1 MKNGLDR
8 QHATFTPWFWSYRW
22 AARIEAAIV
31 ACVFAGVF
39 AIMIFLL
46 QMPGALVV
54 HLQDDLRQ
62 PIKGARVRCTS
73 PDGATSFAGL
83 TDVFGEAKWP
93 GLTKGAWKCEV
104 TPPDRFHAGVSTG
117 FATVAARHPAMWI
130 TSIERPGRI
139 RVRLVRPQGAPRAAI
154 AVRALCPGNPPET
167 WEARAGLLDGRA
179 VLWVPPGRSCHAG
192 LVRPEIPGDGPV
204 TQAAVDCAAQPCTG
218 ELSGGVGQTSE
229 AVLKPTAEQ
238 WNAVRPPPEP
248 DQPDAPKP

>member
-1 MKNGLDR
+1 MCGSD
-8 QHATFTPWFWSYRW
+8 
-22 AARIEAAIV
+22 
-31 ACVFAGVF
+31 
-39 AIMIFLL
+39 
-46 QMPGALVV
+46 
-54 HLQDDLRQ
+54 
-62 PIKGARVRCTS
+62 
-73 PDGATSFAGL
+73 
-83 TDVFGEAKWP
+83 
-93 GLTKGAWKCEV
+93 
-104 TPPDRFHAGVSTG
+104 
-117 FATVAARHPAMWI
+117 
-130 TSIERPGRI
+130 
-139 RVRLVRPQGAPRAAI
+139 
-154 AVRALCPGNPPET
+154 T